1 MSEDAITKIGVEQRI
16 TTDTNKRWARPF
28 FTIWIGQALSLV
40 GSQAGGFALVWWL
53 TQKTGGSATILALM
67 TFISMLPF
75 VLLGP
80 FIGAMVDRL
89 NRRQVMIVADSLI
102 ALFSAGL
109 AVLSWAGVLQ
119 VWHVF
124 VIMFVR
130 ALGGVFHYSAMQAST
145 SLMVP
150 KSQLARVGGM
160 NQTLRGA
167 LDIITPPIG
176 AFLMQVLPLL
186 AIMGIDVLTAAFAI
200 APLFFIHIPQPERRA
215 EAAPVAAGERP
226 SPVVVLWRDVVAGFT
241 YVWHWTGLFIILL
254 MATVLNMLANPG
266 FSLLPILVKNHFG
279 GDALQLGWLNSAWG
293 IGLIAGGL
301 TLSVWGGFRRKIYTS
316 LTGLVGMGLG
326 TLIVG
331 IASPTGFWLAWGGML
346 FAGFMNPIVNAPFLA
361 LLQSAVAPEIQ
372 GRVFTAVSSMSG
384 AASLLGMVIAGPVA
398 DWAGVQLWFIAAG
411 IISISM
417 AVAMRSIPA
426 VMRIEDEAG
435 ERERQ
440 NGLVTQTA

>member
-1 MSEDAITKIGVEQRI
+1 MSEDAINKTGAGQDAPKAQ
-16 TTDTNKRWARPF
+16 DKRWARPF
-28 FTIWIGQALSLV
+28 FTIWIGQALSLI

-53 TQKTGGSATILALM
+53 TQETGGSATVLALM
-67 TFISMLPF
+67 TFISMLPY

-80 FIGAMVDRL
+80 FVGALVDRW
-89 NRRQVMIVADSLI
+89 NRRRVMIVADSLI

-167 LDIITPPIG
+167 LDIITPPVG
-176 AFLMQVLPLL
+176 AFLMEVLPLH
-186 AIMGIDVLTAAFAI
+186 AIMGIDVLTAIFAI
-200 APLFFIHIPQPERRA
+200 TPLFFIHIPQPERPA
-215 EAAPVAAGERP
+215 EDLAALPSQRQ
-226 SPVVVLWRDVVAGFT
+226 SPVVLLWRDVVAGFT
-241 YVWHWTGLFIILL
+241 YIWHWKGLFIILL
-254 MATVLNMLANPG
+254 MATVLNMLANPA
-266 FSLLPILVKNHFG
+266 FSLLPILVKNHFAG
-279 GDALQLGWLNSAWG
+279 NAQQLGWLNSSWG

-326 TLIVG
+326 MLIVG
-331 IASPTGFWLAWGGML
+331 MASPTGFWVAWAGML

-372 GRVFTAVSSMSG
+372 GRVFTAVSSLSG
-384 AASLLGMVIAGPVA
+384 LASPLGMLIAGPVA
-398 DWAGVQLWFIAAG
+398 DWAGVQVWFIAAG
-411 IISISM
+411 AISM
-417 AVAMRSIPA
+417 AMAAAMRMIPA
-426 VMRIEDEAG
+426 VMQLEDEASK
-435 ERERQ
+435 REKQ
-440 NGLVTQTA
+440 NGRTAHR

>member
-1 MSEDAITKIGVEQRI
+1 VSEDAVPQTGARQGTPEES
-16 TTDTNKRWARPF
+16 NKNWAAPF

-53 TQKTGGSATILALM
+53 TQESGGSATTLAM
-67 TFISMLPF
+67 MIFVAMLPN

-80 FIGAMVDRL
+80 FVGALVDRW
-89 NRRQVMIVADSLI
+89 NRRRVMMVADSLI

-109 AVLSWAGVLQ
+109 AVLSWLGVLQ
-119 VWHVF
+119 IWHIY

-130 ALGGVFHYSAMQAST
+130 ALGGTFHFAAMQAST

-176 AFLMQVLPLL
+176 AFLMEVLPLH
-186 AIMGIDVLTAAFAI
+186 AIMGIDVLTAAFAV
-200 APLFFIHIPQPERRA
+200 APLFFVHIPQPERPA
-215 EAAPVAAGERP
+215 EGIPALPSERR

-241 YVWHWTGLFIILL
+241 YIWHWKGLFIILL

-266 FSLLPILVKNHFG
+266 FSLLPILVKNHFA
-279 GDALQLGWLNSAWG
+279 GDALQLGWLNSSWG

-331 IASPTGFWLAWGGML
+331 IASPTGFWLAWAGML
-346 FAGFMNPIVNAPFLA
+346 LAGFMNPIVNAPFLA

-372 GRVFTAVSSMSG
+372 GRVFTAVSSLSG
-384 AASLLGMVIAGPVA
+384 LASPLGMLIAGPVA
-398 DWAGVQLWFIAAG
+398 DWAGVQVWFIAAG
-411 IISISM
+411 IISMSM
-417 AVAMRSIPA
+417 AVAMRLIPA
-426 VMRIEDEAG
+426 VMQIEDEASK
-435 ERERQ
+435 REKQ
-440 NGLVTQTA
+440 NGLAEQMV

>member
-1 MSEDAITKIGVEQRI
+1 MSENDSTATDAVISVPQTQDKSWI
-16 TTDTNKRWARPF
+16 APF
-28 FTIWIGQALSLV
+28 FTIWGGQALSLV
-40 GSQAGGFALVWWL
+40 GSQVGGFALVWWL
-53 TQKTGGSATILALM
+53 TQETGGSATILALM
-67 TFISMLPF
+67 TFIAMLPG

-80 FIGAMVDRL
+80 FVGALVDRWD
-89 NRRQVMIVADSLI
+89 RRRVMIVADSTI

-109 AVLSWAGVLQ
+109 AVLLWLNALQ
-119 VWHVF
+119 IWHVY

-130 ALGGVFHYSAMQAST
+130 ALGGTFHFSAMQAST

-167 LDIITPPIG
+167 LDIITPPLG
-176 AFLMQVLPLL
+176 ALLMELLPLYV
-186 AIMGIDVLTAAFAI
+186 IMGIDVVTAAFAI
-200 APLFFIHIPQPERRA
+200 VPLFFIAVPQPPRRA
-215 EAAPVAAGERP
+215 AEEQPMLAERQSPVAA
-226 SPVVVLWRDVVAGFT
+226 LFRDVREGFL
-241 YVWHWTGLFIILL
+241 YIWHWTGLLIILL

-266 FSLLPILVKNHFG
+266 FSLLPILVKNHFA
-279 GDALQLGWLNSAWG
+279 GDALQLGWLSSSWG

-346 FAGFMNPIVNAPFLA
+346 FAGFMNPIVNAPFMA
-361 LLQSAVAPEIQ
+361 ILQSAVAPEIQ
-372 GRVFTAVSSMSG
+372 GRVFTAVGSMAG
-384 AASLLGMVIAGPVA
+384 AASLLGMAIAGPVA
-398 DWAGVQLWFIAAG
+398 DRFGVQVWFMAAG
-411 IISISM
+411 IISILM

-426 VMRIEDEAG
+426 VMRLEDDASR
-435 ERERQ
+435 REKQ
-440 NGLVTQTA
+440 NGSTEKTA